1 MNKKSKTALSAI
13 DTDSV
18 LRRALIVFPYLW
30 LVLFFLIP
38 FLYVFKISFSTPILA
53 QPPYSQIF
61 DFSQNF
67 TNWIK
72 LTWDNYLFIL
82 EDNLYWISYL
92 KSIKVA
98 AISTILC
105 LIIGY
110 PLAYGIARASTEKR
124 NILLMLVIL
133 PFWTSFVLRVYA
145 WMGILGKNGIV
156 NSILLSLNLINEP
169 LAILYTDVAVYLGI
183 VYTYIPFMILPLY
196 ASIEK
201 LDSKLLDAA
210 SDLGATQWQKFFDI
224 TLPLTKPGII
234 AGSLLVFI
242 PAIGEYVIPTL
253 LGGIDSLMIG
263 RTLFDEFFINRDWP
277 LASSVATILLLI
289 VVMPIMLF
297 QRYFQRST

>member
-1 MNKKSKTALSAI
+1 MNKKSKTALSANE
-13 DTDSV
+13 TNSF
-18 LRRALIVFPYLW
+18 LRRILIVFPYLW

-38 FLYVFKISFSTPILA
+38 FLYVFKISFSIPILA

-67 TNWIK
+67 TNWLK

-210 SDLGATQWQKFFDI
+210 SDLGATQWQKFFDV
-224 TLPLTKPGII
+224 TLPLTKPGSI

>member
-1 MNKKSKTALSAI
+1 MNKKSKTALSANG
-13 DTDSV
+13 TNSF
-18 LRRALIVFPYLW
+18 LRRTLIVFPYLW

-67 TNWIK
+67 TNWLK
-72 LTWDNYLFIL
+72 LTWDNFLFFL

-133 PFWTSFVLRVYA
+133 PFWTSFVCEYMPGWVS
-145 WMGILGKNGIV
+145 LGKMV
-156 NSILLSLNLINEP
+156 L
-169 LAILYTDVAVYLGI
+169 
-183 VYTYIPFMILPLY
+183 
-196 ASIEK
+196 
-201 LDSKLLDAA
+201 
-210 SDLGATQWQKFFDI
+210 
-224 TLPLTKPGII
+224 
-234 AGSLLVFI
+234 
-242 PAIGEYVIPTL
+242 
-253 LGGIDSLMIG
+253 
-263 RTLFDEFFINRDWP
+263 
-277 LASSVATILLLI
+277 
-289 VVMPIMLF
+289 
-297 QRYFQRST
+297 